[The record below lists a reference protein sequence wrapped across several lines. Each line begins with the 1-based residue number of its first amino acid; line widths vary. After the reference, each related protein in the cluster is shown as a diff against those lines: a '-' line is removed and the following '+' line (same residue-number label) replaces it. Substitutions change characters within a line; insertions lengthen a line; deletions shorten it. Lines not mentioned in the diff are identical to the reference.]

1 MYVCVC
7 LCVFCVFVCDLTS
20 LAAWTVPPRLPP
32 PPHTQGN
39 ALVKAAFFDG
49 PFLLSGGVS
58 VLKDFLLAG
67 DAQRSLLFLRFRCA
81 EVAVSVCGV
90 ARLEPPPPAPGVVRA
105 ARAIAL
111 VPAPRAPRPPAF
123 YSCLSARP

>member
-1 MYVCVC
+1 M
-7 LCVFCVFVCDLTS
+7 FVCDLTS

-32 PPHTQGN
+32 PPNTQGN

-90 ARLEPPPPAPGVVRA
+90 ARLAPPPPRA
-105 ARAIAL
+105 GRSARCPSDCACA
-111 VPAPRAPRPPAF
+111 RAPRSPPACAP
-123 YSCLSARP
+123 SIARK